1 LEGSTGRD
9 VPAVG
14 DPARASPEVKGN
26 QINGNSDAIP
36 SFAQPSVQVEV
47 DDDNSKGVLNCQSP
61 HGDAKDARIS
71 YENISENSKMN
82 DATLGGSSNDH
93 KVQEVDRNMEAVPLC
108 HMDKANE
115 LSDDPC
121 QHKREL
127 ERSEGSMEMQQCPPE
142 PKNGTEAAEEL
153 SKSGE
158 TISSTPALLNHRKMV
173 VCVGKSSSTSS
184 TVMNSKMP
192 ASGNFRSPDTL
203 NFSSNTKQQVIPDSS
218 TSIKKDRATSEIVKD
233 GERLDLSTKTVK
245 ECPKSSMNS
254 ASKLLHSS
262 KSSHTSV
269 PKRTN
274 SDSKDSMHYSSPKA
288 SLAQNSGDTVGSL
301 QIETASLAQNKATV
315 SGLPL
320 RAEKLNQSNG
330 QSCSKTSHA
339 LSTNPSVPINS
350 PAALSDEEVKT
361 NCKLF

>member
-1 LEGSTGRD
+1 
-9 VPAVG
+9 
-14 DPARASPEVKGN
+14 
-26 QINGNSDAIP
+26 
-36 SFAQPSVQVEV
+36 
-47 DDDNSKGVLNCQSP
+47 
-61 HGDAKDARIS
+61 
-71 YENISENSKMN
+71 
-82 DATLGGSSNDH
+82 
-93 KVQEVDRNMEAVPLC
+93 MEL
-108 HMDKANE
+108 
-115 LSDDPC
+115 
-121 QHKREL
+121 
-127 ERSEGSMEMQQCPPE
+127 QQCPPE